1 MVTNVY
7 RVIRSTDE
15 APVQGILPYAENI
28 LQDCARN
35 KTLIPANYYN
45 VQTGESY
52 NYMYVKSVV
61 SKSGNAYMCPVS
73 VGKKPDVLLVD
84 SSSKIKVSLSQIEQG
99 KDRTELKWENVDPK
113 FTLDYVVNRTKQ
125 WLNKNLP
132 KLVGRV
138 SPVLSR
144 RYLAS
149 NRYGRNLWIKEDYE
163 YVMLVDKADYDVKT
177 DKNGVP
183 NFTVNL
189 TGHIFDVGA
198 SETYYR
204 YEAWKRS
211 DSLYPYYLGY
221 DSITLPLHSIA
232 SVTYPGSSANFPS
245 KDIVLNTIDNLN
257 LSKDDIDY
265 AMSELVS
272 LAEKGSY
279 IPSATT
285 DNMEAWLVPEG
296 TVYTDSPGLVFVS
309 NGKPIRR
316 YYDKTVVFW
325 KDNNGYAIQYR
336 KSLFYFNDAKDIP
349 DDFNFEEWNN
359 YRYGAIYLN
368 KALSTMID
376 EN

>member
-125 WLNKNLP
+125 WLNKSLP

-198 SETYYR
+198 AETYYR

-221 DSITLPLHSIA
+221 DSVTLPLHSIA

-265 AMSELVS
+265 AMSELVR

-279 IPSATT
+279 IPCAT
-285 DNMEAWLVPEG
+285 DSSVEAWLVTNTYNEHTTP
-296 TVYTDSPGLVFVS
+296 YLIMIR
-309 NGKPIRR
+309 NGKPLKLN
-316 YYDKTVVFW
+316 YYEDVVFW
-325 KDNNGYAIQYR
+325 EDNNGYAVQYR
-336 KSLFYFNDAKDIP
+336 DRLFYLNDAKKLP
-349 DDFNFEEWNN
+349 DDADPDYLFNT
-359 YRYGAIYLN
+359 YIMHGSCIDLN
-368 KALSTMID
+368 KVHTG
-376 EN
+376 